1 MNNNYRKDYV
11 KIVALAL
18 EERGQLEYCAD
29 ITFEFYTE
37 RQSQNEIHT
46 LRVERCKDYNEC
58 ISFSKKTMRE
68 FVKENRAK
76 DYIKQRKVYGW

>member
-11 KIVALAL
+11 KIVELNV
-18 EERGQLEYCAD
+18 EERMQKEYCAD

-37 RQSQNEIHT
+37 RQSQNVIHT
-46 LRVERCKDYNEC
+46 LRVERCKDYYEC
-58 ISFSKKTMRE
+58 VKFAQKTMRE

-76 DYIKQRKVYGW
+76 DYVKQRKVFGW